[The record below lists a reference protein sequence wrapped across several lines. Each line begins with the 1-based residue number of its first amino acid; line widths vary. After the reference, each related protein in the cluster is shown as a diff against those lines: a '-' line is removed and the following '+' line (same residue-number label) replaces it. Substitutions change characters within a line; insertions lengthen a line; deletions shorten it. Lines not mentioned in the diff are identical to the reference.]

1 MSVEFLDN
9 LVDNVIVRPGV
20 AAFIQNDKGELLYE
34 QRADCGLWG
43 LPGGRIDPGESV
55 LEACEREVYEETG
68 LVVQYEKLVGIY
80 TGLNHKFPLRK
91 YPDNVVQVLEII
103 VKCTIISGELT
114 CSSESLQLEFYPEH
128 FPPDPLFPGNEV
140 FLNDFL
146 NNKIGIL

>member
-1 MSVEFLDN
+1 MPPSFFKKLGPISIDLIKSSIRCE
-9 LVDNVIVRPGV
+9 LVNISNN
-20 AAFIQNDKGELLYE
+20 ISYE
-34 QRADCGLWG
+34 N
-43 LPGGRIDPGESV
+43 
-55 LEACEREVYEETG
+55 
-68 LVVQYEKLVGIY
+68 LVGIY

-146 NNKIGIL
+146 NNKIGVL